1 MFRLHEAQQGRVS
14 HSSMICFEYSQLFRK
29 ALASV
34 TCFCQWIW
42 QRHRHRAELEERGK
56 KTQDGSGKRKLSLG
70 LVGCLGGGGIP
81 NVIIKSQPS
90 ARELLPHRY
99 SHLTSG
105 SGKERKIP
113 LLPSTKVNPEARKCE
128 WQAASLCQAACL

>member
-1 MFRLHEAQQGRVS
+1 ML
-14 HSSMICFEYSQLFRK
+14 
-29 ALASV
+29 
-34 TCFCQWIW
+34 
-42 QRHRHRAELEERGK
+42 
-56 KTQDGSGKRKLSLG
+56 
-70 LVGCLGGGGIP
+70 
-81 NVIIKSQPS
+81 IKSQPS

-113 LLPSTKVNPEARKCE
+113 LLPSTKVIPESRKCE